1 MAAVTNATPLISL
14 DAVVIDTETTGL
26 DPRKAR
32 VIEIGA
38 VRLVAGRIEPG
49 QTFRSLVQM
58 GEKIPA
64 KVTAVHGIDAAKLA
78 DAPPFA
84 EVWPKFL
91 DFLGGDTIVIGHTL
105 GFDLAILQRE
115 CMRAGIAWN
124 KPRSLDTQLLAQV
137 IEPRSCRPF
146 ARAAGQPG
154 SGSS

>member
-64 KVTAVHGIDAAKLA
+64 KVDGPARHRRGQA
-78 DAPPFA
+78 
-84 EVWPKFL
+84 
-91 DFLGGDTIVIGHTL
+91 
-105 GFDLAILQRE
+105 R
-115 CMRAGIAWN
+115 R
-124 KPRSLDTQLLAQV
+124 
-137 IEPRSCRPF
+137 
-146 ARAAGQPG
+146 RAALCRGLAEIPRL
-154 SGSS
+154 SSAATQS